1 MTRPQPRITKAGN
14 PVLHLAP
21 GTYRVEA
28 LLEALRSVH
37 HTLESEVDVVFEPR
51 TAPPEPVV
59 QVQVHNG
66 LKFNQE
72 SLDLFFNTSP
82 APKDKLGLANWLDAL
97 PVGSVIRNNNT
108 RRQLRKVDTLQWSTA
123 GGYLRNSWDL
133 TINDHSYTLVKRGKV
148 NG

>member
-1 MTRPQPRITKAGN
+1 MTHQRPRVSTSRTT
-14 PVLHLAP
+14 LHLAP
-21 GTYRVEA
+21 GTYKVA
-28 LLEALRSVH
+28 DLMAALEAVR
-37 HTLESEVDVVFEPR
+37 TAGQGEVDVTTYPR
-51 TAPPEPVV
+51 LPEPVV

-97 PVGSVIRNNNT
+97 PVGSVVRNNNT